1 MCGGWL
7 WQPGASF
14 SQNTRGWRSWEG
26 EASIAL
32 LWKSPA
38 GTSRVLRDLRSQV
51 TRSVALHVNA
61 HCISLQKSQQR
72 SSAHHGPLKDP
83 VPQSSCYVFGFIVP
97 IAEITVTRKLPLRK
111 KPEFQNKAEKTS
123 VCSVC
128 GFFFSFPFYSFHLR
142 PRLISV
148 LLRERQSQGWALIE
162 SEVLV
167 WAFELILHF
176 KNKDSKNPTWYGY
189 SPGQEQKTFR
199 LEGKYFMFFHVPPA
213 LERKGPSRRGTS
225 KAEQLAAPAVFWRT
239 SVLFTSFYS
248 TMKWSFSRV
257 INAGRKFILAI
268 NA

>member
-72 SSAHHGPLKDP
+72 SSAHHSPLKDP

-111 KPEFQNKAEKTS
+111 KSEFQNKAKKTS

-128 GFFFSFPFYSFHLR
+128 GFFFFLSFLLFSSMSPFDFCLAEGKTVTGLSSDRIRSVGVSIWTHFTLQKQGQQESNLVRLQPR
-142 PRLISV
+142 PR
-148 LLRERQSQGWALIE
+148 
-162 SEVLV
+162 
-167 WAFELILHF
+167 
-176 KNKDSKNPTWYGY
+176 
-189 SPGQEQKTFR
+189 
-199 LEGKYFMFFHVPPA
+199 
-213 LERKGPSRRGTS
+213 
-225 KAEQLAAPAVFWRT
+225 AEDL
-239 SVLFTSFYS
+239 
-248 TMKWSFSRV
+248 
-257 INAGRKFILAI
+257 
-268 NA
+268 